1 MEKHLDH
8 KYEWNE
14 WALRRRAL
22 QLANLRTKATHSAQ
36 TNLSH
41 FRRDGET
48 QVWLPKEAA
57 TQSGIAGTN
66 KMTKKVRGVE
76 HIKRMPP
83 IRRVWVEECVPA
95 TIHVGKY
102 TGATKYA
109 YLNFL

>member
-1 MEKHLDH
+1 LFVQSLAVPLKCDFGTQTPTHFVEKHLDH
-8 KYEWNE
+8 HYEWNE

-36 TNLSH
+36 THLSH

-66 KMTKKVRGVE
+66 KMTKKVRRGEGSGTV
-76 HIKRMPP
+76 R
-83 IRRVWVEECVPA
+83 
-95 TIHVGKY
+95 
-102 TGATKYA
+102 
-109 YLNFL
+109 L